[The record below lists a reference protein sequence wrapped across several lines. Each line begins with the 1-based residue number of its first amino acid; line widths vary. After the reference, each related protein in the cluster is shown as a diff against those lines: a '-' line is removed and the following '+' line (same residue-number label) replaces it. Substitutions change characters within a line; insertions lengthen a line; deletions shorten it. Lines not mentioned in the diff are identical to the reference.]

1 MEKKTLFLSSFVCL
15 LFTSICISFFV
26 LRKNT
31 PVVLN
36 VYNAGEYIST
46 KNDGKP
52 DVNDMFTK
60 ETGIRV
66 NYTTFQSNE
75 EMLAKILGGGADYD
89 VICPS
94 DYTISKLI
102 KKDAL
107 HEINFENIPNYR
119 LVDDSLKNLSFDP
132 LNKYSVPYLWG
143 TIGIFY
149 DYEALIDEEDIS
161 WGLLWDKK
169 YSKKILMFDNPR
181 DAFAVS
187 MIRNGKSVNSVDKN
201 EWIEAFKDLQNQI
214 PVVQNYMSD
223 QIYDKLVGREAY
235 LAPYY
240 NGYKVPDILK
250 DNDRIR
256 FAIPKEGTVRFVDSM
271 CILKDS
277 KHKKEAEQYINFLC
291 KYEISLLNARA
302 TGNLPAN
309 KMAIETLSEEN
320 TIKNLD
326 KIKKSEIFKDLPP
339 EITKMNDSLWMKIK
353 AGEEDSKIY
362 NWVLIFILLLLIM
375 LAFVRVKGRKFNF
388 WSN

>member
-1 MEKKTLFLSSFVCL
+1 MGKRTLFLNSLACL
-15 LFTSICISFFV
+15 LFISICISFFV
-26 LRKNT
+26 LKKNT

-107 HEINFENIPNYR
+107 YELNFENIPNYK
-119 LVDDSLKNLSFDP
+119 LIDESLKNLAFDP

-143 TIGIFY
+143 SIGIFY
-149 DYEALIDEEDIS
+149 NYEALIDEKEIS

-187 MIRNGKSVNSVDKN
+187 MVRNGKSVNSVDKN
-201 EWIEAFKDLQNQI
+201 EWLEAFKDLQNQI

-223 QIYDKLVGREAY
+223 QIYDKLVGEEAY
-235 LAPYY
+235 FAPYY

-250 DNDRIR
+250 DNKKIR

-309 KMAIETLSEEN
+309 KMAIETLNEEN
-320 TIKNLD
+320 PIKNLD
-326 KIKKSEIFKDLPP
+326 KIKKSEIFKDLPSD
-339 EITKMNDSLWMKIK
+339 IAKMNDSLWMKIK

-362 NWVLIFILLLLIM
+362 NWVLIFILLLLTM
-375 LAFVRVKGRKFNF
+375 LAFVRIKGRKFNF
-388 WSN
+388 WSG

>member
-1 MEKKTLFLSSFVCL
+1 MKQKMFLNLSLYFLVI
-15 LFTSICISFFV
+15 SIFILVVVFG
-26 LRKNT
+26 KHA

-36 VYNAGEYIST
+36 VYNSGEYISS

-89 VICPS
+89 VICLS
-94 DYTISKLI
+94 DYTVSKLI
-102 KKDAL
+102 KKDVL
-107 HEINFENIPNYR
+107 CELNFENIPNYK
-119 LVDDSLKNLSFDP
+119 LIDDSLKNLSFDP
-132 LNKYSVPYLWG
+132 SNKYSVPYLWG

-149 DYEALIDEEDIS
+149 NKALIDEKEVS

-201 EWIEAFKDLQNQI
+201 EWLEAFKDLQDQI

-223 QIYDKLVGREAY
+223 QIYDKLVGEEAY

-250 DNDRIR
+250 DNKMIR
-256 FAIPKEGTVRFVDSM
+256 FAIPTEGTVRFVDSM
-271 CILKDS
+271 CILKNSD
-277 KHKKEAEQYINFLC
+277 HKKEAEQYINFLC
-291 KYEISLLNARA
+291 KYEISLLNAKA
-302 TGNLPAN
+302 TGNLSAN
-309 KMAIETLSEEN
+309 RQSIETLNKEN
-320 TIKNLD
+320 NIKNLD
-326 KIKKSEIFKDLPP
+326 KIKKSEIYKDLPHS
-339 EITKMNDSLWMKIK
+339 ITEMNNFLWMKIK

-362 NWVLIFILLLLIM
+362 SLMLIFIFLLLIM
-375 LAFVRVKGRKFNF
+375 LAFVRIRGRRFNF
-388 WSN
+388 WSG